1 MCPPPPPVSKRFLVL
16 PCSRVRLSL
25 SLPVF
30 CLGLLTFTHN
40 LKRTHTHTH
49 DIPPPPAPPPHPP
62 LLSTP
67 HCQYPTH
74 TSSSMAG
81 ITKVAVVANR
91 PKKNVASRKMNKKS
105 RSIAKKEAKS
115 MRGTSSGGAHRRHWR
130 PGTVALRE
138 VRKYQRSTELLI
150 ARTPFRRLVKEIMST
165 FKDTMHI
172 RHSAM
177 EAIQEATESYVVGLL
192 GDANL
197 CTIHAKRVTLYP
209 KDLQL
214 ALRLR
219 GERT

>member
-1 MCPPPPPVSKRFLVL
+1 
-16 PCSRVRLSL
+16 
-25 SLPVF
+25 
-30 CLGLLTFTHN
+30 
-40 LKRTHTHTH
+40 
-49 DIPPPPAPPPHPP
+49 
-62 LLSTP
+62 
-67 HCQYPTH
+67 
-74 TSSSMAG
+74 MAG
-81 ITKVAVVANR
+81 ITKAAVVASH

-105 RSIAKKEAKS
+105 RSIAKKEAKA
-115 MRGTSSGGAHRRHWR
+115 MRADSAGAKSRRWR

-165 FKDTMHI
+165 FKDTMHM
-172 RHSAM
+172 RHSAL
-177 EAIQEATESYVVGLL
+177 EAMQDATESYLVSLL
-192 GDANL
+192 CDANL